1 MIEKQQEKAIATK
14 KENLPAQFDLE
25 GMAGQGQEFTTAR
38 DQKLPMLKILYANSP
53 VLDETDGKFVES
65 ARETSGTVWKG
76 KEGLIVAPCL
86 YINTFNEWKDKGEG
100 LGRPVAIH
108 TDPAIMSETTRSAT
122 VIISRIQEIILF
134 IYWTKI

>member
-14 KENLPAQFDLE
+14 KENLPATFDLE

-65 ARETSGTVWKG
+65 ARQGDIWSETSGTV
-76 KEGLIVAPCL
+76 
-86 YINTFNEWKDKGEG
+86 
-100 LGRPVAIH
+100 
-108 TDPAIMSETTRSAT
+108 
-122 VIISRIQEIILF
+122 
-134 IYWTKI
+134 